1 MIGIFHEIAS
11 SSCSMYFLE
20 CPNLFQIKNHQTS
33 ENSYFQ
39 FASKHMETIF
49 HFLFTKNIVLN
60 FTHMI
65 PILLKLSM
73 MQRSCFLGC
82 RDVIVWCCRGAVGR
96 TYRKGNMENGNRQFS
111 TQSNVFIILSG
122 VINDSSVANIFRY
135 TFSCHITEH
144 TFNEDLRIIL
154 ILQ

>member
-11 SSCSMYFLE
+11 SSCSMYFLK
-20 CPNLFQIKNHQTS
+20 CPNLFQIKNHQTL

-39 FASKHMETIF
+39 FASKLMETIF

-73 MQRSCFLGC
+73 MQRSCFLVVEKSLFGVAEV
-82 RDVIVWCCRGAVGR
+82 RWVERTEKGIWKMEIV
-96 TYRKGNMENGNRQFS
+96 
-111 TQSNVFIILSG
+111 
-122 VINDSSVANIFRY
+122 SSALNQMY
-135 TFSCHITEH
+135 S
-144 TFNEDLRIIL
+144 
-154 ILQ
+154 